1 MAKLSYRDLL
11 LVLVLTILSVVWLS
25 LPVLDTYPF
34 NLIAYFLLLV
44 FLSGYALL
52 AAFKP
57 LIYRIGVIRRVFYSV
72 VLSFIVTL
80 VVSLFSSFNGTSIHM
95 FDVIPVL
102 VFVFILIAF
111 IRRMRAARRM
121 VLERIKDRMGDYEP
135 RIPVKHEDSE
145 VEDLNLHLLGKLQRE
160 VSEAKK
166 VNDVKVKTS
175 DIEPEPVRSGKG
187 FFAWD
192 LVLISLF
199 TILAVVFILTPSLSN
214 TIPRTVLGLVL
225 ILFLPGYSLIA
236 ALFPRQGDL
245 DSVERLALSFGLSI
259 AVTPLLGLGL
269 NYTSY
274 GIRLDPILLSLSG
287 FTLVLVLAAYVRRR
301 LTVPVDRFRVDFLG
315 FFKTIS
321 GGFGR
326 ESGTGKV
333 LSVILVLSI
342 LLAVGATGYIIVKP
356 KVGESFTEFYILG
369 ADGKASGYPTNLTS
383 GESGNLII
391 GIVNHE
397 NKNVT
402 YHLVVTS
409 DGVVQTDQ
417 TVSLSNGQKL
427 EIPFNFTAGDPGTRK
442 MDFLLYKLPDNNNV
456 YRDLHLWLNITTSTG
471 GSTLNSTAG
480 TGNVTG

>member
-1 MAKLSYRDLL
+1 M
-11 LVLVLTILSVVWLS
+11 
-25 LPVLDTYPF
+25 
-34 NLIAYFLLLV
+34 
-44 FLSGYALL
+44 
-52 AAFKP
+52 
-57 LIYRIGVIRRVFYSV
+57 
-72 VLSFIVTL
+72 
-80 VVSLFSSFNGTSIHM
+80 
-95 FDVIPVL
+95 
-102 VFVFILIAF
+102 
-111 IRRMRAARRM
+111 
-121 VLERIKDRMGDYEP
+121 
-135 RIPVKHEDSE
+135 
-145 VEDLNLHLLGKLQRE
+145 EDLNLHFW
-160 VSEAKK
+160 VSWNGRFSGAKK

-192 LVLISLF
+192 LVLISLISLSF
-199 TILAVVFILTPSLSN
+199 AVVFILTPSLSN

-269 NYTSY
+269 NYTPY

-397 NKNVT
+397 NKNAT

-409 DGVVQTDQ
+409 DGVVQTD
-417 TVSLSNGQKL
+417 
-427 EIPFNFTAGDPGTRK
+427 
-442 MDFLLYKLPDNNNV
+442 
-456 YRDLHLWLNITTSTG
+456 RDCIFE
-471 GSTLNSTAG
+471 
-480 TGNVTG
+480 